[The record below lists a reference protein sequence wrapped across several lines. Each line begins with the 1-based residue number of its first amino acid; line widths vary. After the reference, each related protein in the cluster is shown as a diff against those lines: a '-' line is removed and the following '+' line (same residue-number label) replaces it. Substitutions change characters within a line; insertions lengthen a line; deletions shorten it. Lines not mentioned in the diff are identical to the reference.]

1 MHITTQGWYNPPLSK
16 VFGFR
21 VFGNRR
27 GLGGEPGPRC
37 FPKPSL
43 PLPHHLLS
51 ASFCRNTAM
60 LSNLDGRP
68 RSSIDAHPGWPR
80 GFRIA
85 QTGLFAHG
93 RRMPEK
99 AASSH
104 HGVESPWWLLALKMK
119 VVVLRLCSIAPS
131 GRPARNRDGCEP
143 MRLPATQQT
152 EGLTH
157 LSRSAIIEQR
167 QRALPISRNRRL
179 RFLSFLGFVPGVPPE
194 SITWFLS

>member
-37 FPKPSL
+37 FLSRRSPCRITSFQL
-43 PLPHHLLS
+43 PFAAIPP
-51 ASFCRNTAM
+51 CCPIWTV
-60 LSNLDGRP
+60 GRDP
-68 RSSIDAHPGWPR
+68 RSTRILVGHAVPDCADRAFCPWPAHAG
-80 GFRIA
+80 
-85 QTGLFAHG
+85 
-93 RRMPEK
+93 K

>member
-80 GFRIA
+80 GS
-85 QTGLFAHG
+85 GFAHG